1 MFPLECVSVCIC
13 SECLCVWDHILI
25 PSSTILL
32 DVSGVSGDVMYLVDI
47 MVIELMAILSFGE
60 YI

>member
-1 MFPLECVSVCIC
+1 MSACIC

-32 DVSGVSGDVMYLVDI
+32 GVSGVSGNVMYLVDI
-47 MVIELMAILSFGE
+47 MVIELMAISSFE
-60 YI
+60 E